1 MTLSQPP
8 FRPVVNNNPEKERVR
23 AASSQRAGAQVSP
36 RGGGTFGLLLLTIL
50 SLSVHSVAGLAYTV
64 QVKKHSCRKSVD
76 SRDNIQGRVPW
87 C

>member
-36 RGGGTFGLLLLTIL
+36 RGGGGRDIRI
-50 SLSVHSVAGLAYTV
+50 VAFNDPFAV
-64 QVKKHSCRKSVD
+64 S
-76 SRDNIQGRVPW
+76 P
-87 C
+87 